1 MAFRGDNACFCWV
14 NFSGEGSI
22 TIRDSFNVST
32 IDDNG
37 TGQYKV
43 NFSTD
48 MTSDDYAVSWGG
60 DGGTG
65 EGHGQSQSN
74 GSPGGS
80 GASASPPAGNGG
92 DGGDGGNGAAAGVA
106 GQAGQDG
113 NDSNTGATGGTGG
126 AAGAAGAALDGAD
139 YDFTGVIN
147 TSGSNITIK
156 GAIIG
161 GTQI

>member
-1 MAFRGDNACFCWV
+1 MAETVVTALLRVLLVKF
-14 NFSGEGSI
+14 
-22 TIRDSFNVST
+22 
-32 IDDNG
+32 
-37 TGQYKV
+37 
-43 NFSTD
+43 
-48 MTSDDYAVSWGG
+48 
-60 DGGTG
+60 
-65 EGHGQSQSN
+65 
-74 GSPGGS
+74 
-80 GASASPPAGNGG
+80 
-92 DGGDGGNGAAAGVA
+92 
-106 GQAGQDG
+106 GQDG